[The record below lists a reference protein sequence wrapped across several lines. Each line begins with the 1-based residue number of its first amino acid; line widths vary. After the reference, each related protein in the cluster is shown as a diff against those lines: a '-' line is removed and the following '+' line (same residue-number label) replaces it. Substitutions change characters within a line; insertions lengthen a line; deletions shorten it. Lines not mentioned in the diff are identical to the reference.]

1 MKTYMAESI
10 CAKRGL
16 FIAAFARFEMTKLP
30 RRQHRSPRNTD
41 RVVAMA
47 LSDSRPAIVRSVMP
61 ARRRLFAV
69 MLSITL
75 AQATAACGGIAPG
88 IFIAQP
94 GQAIG
99 ASTSP
104 DYERAREVRRA
115 RASAERGEPDDQNS
129 LGVYY
134 EFGYGVPQDYAKAA
148 KWYRL
153 AAEQGLALAQ
163 NNLGELYD
171 RGLGVTQDYVQA
183 DMWFILAAAGGS
195 YEAPNNRDHI
205 ETLMTPSQI
214 EQAQQLA
221 RDWLAK
227 HQP

>member
-1 MKTYMAESI
+1 
-10 CAKRGL
+10 
-16 FIAAFARFEMTKLP
+16 
-30 RRQHRSPRNTD
+30 
-41 RVVAMA
+41 
-47 LSDSRPAIVRSVMP
+47 
-61 ARRRLFAV
+61 

-88 IFIAQP
+88 INIGSVP
-94 GQAIG
+94 GPVFG
-99 ASTSP
+99 SSPPTSS
-104 DYERAREVRRA
+104 DYYELRELRRA
-115 RASAERGEPDDQNS
+115 RASAEKGEPDGQNS

-171 RGLGVTQDYVQA
+171 RGLGVMQDYVQA
-183 DMWFILAAAGGS
+183 DMWFVLAAAGGYGPGS
-195 YEAPNNRDHI
+195 DHQGRI
-205 ETLMTPSQI
+205 EKLMTPEQI

-227 HQP
+227 HQQ